1 MQNKLKILQ
10 RFWKNKKV
18 FLTGHTGFKGS
29 WFCIFLNLLGAKVR
43 GYSLKPE
50 QKVNLFDLANLHQLI
65 KDKDSIIGDIR
76 NYDKLKKK
84 ISEFY
89 PDFIVHM
96 AAQPLVRDSYVDPKY
111 TYEVN
116 TLGTVNVLNILNEL
130 NFIKS
135 ALIVTTDKVYF
146 NDNKKNYFKENN
158 RLGGFDPYSNSKSC
172 AELIVD
178 SYNHSFFFKKKIFV
192 ATARAGNVIGGGD
205 FSKER
210 ILPDYFRS
218 LSTKKKLI
226 LRSPNSIRPWQH
238 VIDPLYGYLLLL
250 MKLSKKQKF
259 IDNSWNFGPSSSNN
273 KSVNYVIN
281 LINKDFNHSVKVT
294 YNDNNPNKY
303 YESKV
308 LMLNSAKSKKN
319 LQWKTKYNL
328 KDSLKLVSFWHKEFL
343 ANKNILKIS
352 EKQIIDYLK

>member
-1 MQNKLKILQ
+1 
-10 RFWKNKKV
+10 
-18 FLTGHTGFKGS
+18 
-29 WFCIFLNLLGAKVR
+29 
-43 GYSLKPE
+43 
-50 QKVNLFDLANLHQLI
+50 
-65 KDKDSIIGDIR
+65 
-76 NYDKLKKK
+76 
-84 ISEFY
+84 
-89 PDFIVHM
+89 
-96 AAQPLVRDSYVDPKY
+96 
-111 TYEVN
+111 
-116 TLGTVNVLNILNEL
+116 
-130 NFIKS
+130 
-135 ALIVTTDKVYF
+135 
-146 NDNKKNYFKENN
+146 
-158 RLGGFDPYSNSKSC
+158 
-172 AELIVD
+172 
-178 SYNHSFFFKKKIFV
+178 
-192 ATARAGNVIGGGD
+192 
-205 FSKER
+205 
-210 ILPDYFRS
+210 
-218 LSTKKKLI
+218 
-226 LRSPNSIRPWQH
+226 
-238 VIDPLYGYLLLL
+238 